1 MRNNKS
7 SNRKTIKTMSKLATI
22 ILVVS
27 IVLTVAVGGTIA
39 YIVTSTDSVENTF
52 TPGKV
57 SCEVVETISG
67 GSKTSV
73 TVKNTGNTKA
83 YIRCAV
89 IANTIDG
96 NGNVTGA
103 ADVSSALCGSGWSFG
118 SDGFYYY
125 SSAIDPNSSTG
136 ELLRSSID
144 LTGIQVTIL
153 ADAIQAEGEDAN
165 GKTPAEDAWG
175 ITFGN

>member
-1 MRNNKS
+1 
-7 SNRKTIKTMSKLATI
+7 MSKLATI

-27 IVLTVAVGGTIA
+27 IVLAAAVGGTIA
-39 YIVTSTDSVENTF
+39 YIVTSTSSVENTF

-57 SCEVVETISG
+57 SCEVVETIHN

-73 TVKNTGNTKA
+73 TVKNTGNAKA

-89 IANTIDG
+89 IANTIDA

-103 ADVSSALCGSGWSFG
+103 ADVSSALCGSGWSEG
-118 SDGFYYY
+118 RDGFYYY
-125 SSAIDPNSSTG
+125 SQEIDLNSSTG
-136 ELLRSSID
+136 ELLKPSSSID

-153 ADAIQAEGEDAN
+153 ADAIQAEGEGSN
-165 GKTPAEDAWG
+165 GTTPVEDAWG
-175 ITFGN
+175 ITFSN